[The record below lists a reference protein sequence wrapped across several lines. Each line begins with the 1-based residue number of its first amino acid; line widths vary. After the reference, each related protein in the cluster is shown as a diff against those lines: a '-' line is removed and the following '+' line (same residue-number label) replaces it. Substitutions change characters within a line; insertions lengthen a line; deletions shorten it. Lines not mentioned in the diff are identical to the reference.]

1 MHKLII
7 LISNADLLNLGV
19 KIQDNLSMEKH
30 TRDLVTSAKQN
41 MYALKIL
48 KAHGLPISSIYNVCR
63 ATLVSRLTYAAPA
76 WFGFTNSAEKD
87 RLQAVLNK
95 ATRWG
100 LNVRPAPQLQDIIK
114 SADKKLFGKILSCA
128 SHVLHSFLPPVK
140 PTSQRL
146 RRRAHDR
153 ILPIKTTS
161 TERNFLIRML
171 YS

>member
-1 MHKLII
+1 MYIFTTVAM
-7 LISNADLLNLGV
+7 NAKRSLWNPV
-19 KIQDNLSMEKH
+19 
-30 TRDLVTSAKQN
+30 VTSGPS
-41 MYALKIL
+41 L
-48 KAHGLPISSIYNVCR
+48 
-63 ATLVSRLTYAAPA
+63 
-76 WFGFTNSAEKD
+76 EKV
-87 RLQAVLNK
+87 RLQALLNK

-114 SADKKLFGKILSCA
+114 YADTKLFDRILSCA
-128 SHVLHSFLPPVK
+128 GHVLHSFLPPVK

-161 TERNFLIRML
+161 TERNFFIRML

>member
-1 MHKLII
+1 MQTRTKIKGKLIQRNRCDSQTTI
-7 LISNADLLNLGV
+7 GF
-19 KIQDNLSMEKH
+19 KH
-30 TRDLVTSAKQN
+30 E
-41 MYALKIL
+41 
-48 KAHGLPISSIYNVCR
+48 SSG
-63 ATLVSRLTYAAPA
+63 RLRGPA
-76 WFGFTNSAEKD
+76 WYGFTNSAEKD
-87 RLQAVLNK
+87 RLQALLNK

-100 LNVRPAPQLQDIIK
+100 LNVKAAPELQGIIK
-114 SADKKLFGKILSCA
+114 SADKKLFGKILCCA

-161 TERNFLIRML
+161 TERNFFIRML

>member
-1 MHKLII
+1 MNI
-7 LISNADLLNLGV
+7 LGV
-19 KIQDNLSMEKH
+19 TIQDNLSMENH
-30 TRDLVTSAKQN
+30 TRDLVTCANQN
-41 MYALKIL
+41 LYALKIL
-48 KAHGLPISSIYNVCR
+48 KTHGLPTSSIYNVCR

-76 WFGFTNSAEKD
+76 WYGFTNSAEKD
-87 RLQAVLNK
+87 RLQALLNK

-100 LNVRPAPQLQDIIK
+100 LNVRPVPQLNDIVN

-153 ILPIKTTS
+153 TLPIKTAS
-161 TERNFLIRML
+161 TERNFFIRML